1 VGWRVADAA
10 RAAIRGGQYPAR
22 WCNCMAPGYAHV
34 HVEGDWGIR
43 LGKGNI
49 TIEVWD
55 SYVASARGRTMSE
68 QVVRSY
74 MVPRA

>member
-1 VGWRVADAA
+1 
-10 RAAIRGGQYPAR
+10 
-22 WCNCMAPGYAHV
+22 
-34 HVEGDWGIR
+34 VEGDWGIR